1 MGAALTRCSSLLRA
15 LSLLPRLQILQA
27 SSASP
32 DRERMPITLRLT
44 ACPAISVWRRLLWWG
59 SREREERR
67 LSVHLEERAAWSQWM
82 HCRSFASKPHR
93 FRQNLGALQAD
104 RSFSRRAREQTS
116 STAESSTIFVT
127 RLWTQTTGSPTTRE
141 NRARRSI
148 TMTLEPSSAD
158 PSDRTGHS
166 FFCLT
171 KGLVWTSRRPG
182 SWTYLLHMPG
192 PSLLPNSLL
201 TSMLTLSPTTK
212 MPAPAL

>member
-32 DRERMPITLRLT
+32 DRERITITLRLT

-59 SREREERR
+59 SRERGEHR
-67 LSVHLEERAAWSQWM
+67 LSVHLEERAAWFQWTP
-82 HCRSFASKPHR
+82 CRNFGLKRHR
-93 FRQNLGALQAD
+93 FHPSLGALRAD

-116 STAESSTIFVT
+116 STAGSSTIFVT
-127 RLWTQTTGSPTTRE
+127 RVWTQTTGSPTARE
-141 NRARRSI
+141 SRARRSI

-166 FFCLT
+166 SFCLT
-171 KGLVWTSRRPG
+171 KGLVWTSRRRG

-201 TSMLTLSPTTK
+201 T
-212 MPAPAL
+212 